1 MSTSH
6 VVPQHLP
13 VAKRAQIAKCLRF
26 WKYVFRTVSCGKF
39 GTPTLPRKPQ
49 ESPET
54 SQDDHKVP
62 TEASSRKV
70 PILGPS
76 FWWKMTSETAP
87 KLSQNATKN
96 KPNSGSEKEAP
107 GPAKMPPDGPKTG
120 PPGNLQSKKG
130 PATCCLIKE
139 DSSLH
144 SIPLF

>member
-6 VVPQHLP
+6 VMPQHLH
-13 VAKRAQIAKCLRF
+13 VAERALISKCSRF
-26 WKYVFRTVSCGKF
+26 WEYVFHAVSCGKF
-39 GTPTLPRKPQ
+39 GTPTLPREPQ

-54 SQDDHKVP
+54 SQDDHKMP

-76 FWWKMTSETAP
+76 FLWKMASETAP
-87 KLSQNATKN
+87 RLSPNATTVDLKN
-96 KPNSGSEKEAP
+96 RLW
-107 GPAKMPPDGPKTG
+107 GPPRCRQMAQKTG

-130 PATCCLIKE
+130 PATCCLIKK